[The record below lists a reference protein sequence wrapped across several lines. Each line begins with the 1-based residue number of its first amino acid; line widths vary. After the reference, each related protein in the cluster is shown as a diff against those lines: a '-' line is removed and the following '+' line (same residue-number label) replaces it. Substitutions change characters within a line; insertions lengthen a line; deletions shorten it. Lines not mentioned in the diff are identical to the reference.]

1 LNNVEKMLVYRHGLA
16 RKKKIHNSKKPNK
29 THKGEKLMKKAFL
42 QKIMAVAITA
52 ISIGSLSTLGVSAAT
67 NNSTAND
74 FYSLILNQASKD
86 GWVNDNGTWY
96 FHNKTGNVKTGWI
109 NDNGNW
115 YFCDSTGAMQTG
127 VIKVNDKTYCLNT
140 AGAMETGE
148 VLVNNNTYKC
158 SSDGQA
164 AGTKIPTSDK
174 VFDSNNNV
182 IKDNNKNSIV
192 SNSNNNQDINKT
204 GTTTNTN
211 TVSIISSG
219 NSTNLGDTTSTRST
233 TDTTNAGKTTST
245 VSTTDTTNAGDT
257 TSTGRTTDTTNAG
270 DTTSTRRTTDT
281 TNAGNTSNIGSK
293 TATDL
298 TSVDVQGLPQLPK
311 TYAINVQA
319 SAEDKI
325 LELMNAK
332 RVEAG
337 LQPLTLD
344 NTLLQVARYKSDHMI
359 QFNYFDHVT
368 PQGTKYTDWLKS
380 VGYTY
385 TTAGE
390 NIAYNT
396 YDAVELFNQWWNSP
410 GHKANMMN
418 PSYTKVGIGVVQ
430 GNNKFM
436 GTQEFSN

>member
-1 LNNVEKMLVYRHGLA
+1 
-16 RKKKIHNSKKPNK
+16 
-29 THKGEKLMKKAFL
+29 MKKAFL
-42 QKIMAVAITA
+42 QKMMAVAITA

-74 FYSLILNQASKD
+74 FYSLILNQAS
-86 GWVNDNGTWY
+86 
-96 FHNKTGNVKTGWI
+96 
-109 NDNGNW
+109 
-115 YFCDSTGAMQTG
+115 
-127 VIKVNDKTYCLNT
+127 NDKTYCLNT

-174 VFDSNNNV
+174 VFDLNNNV

-192 SNSNNNQDINKT
+192 SNSNNNHDTTKT

-211 TVSIISSG
+211 TVSITSVG
-219 NSTNLGDTTSTRST
+219 NLTNS
-233 TDTTNAGKTTST
+233 
-245 VSTTDTTNAGDT
+245 GDT

-270 DTTSTRRTTDT
+270 KTTST
-281 TNAGNTSNIGSK
+281 GSK

-319 SAEDKI
+319 SAENKI

-385 TTAGE
+385 MTVGE